1 MNRSMN
7 RQLTRETLQKL
18 LQVVEIESVSLEHLR
33 KLLFNEAGIKD
44 YIPDGICQLDPR
56 NGDRIVYNSARAQRP
71 HDNRPVASGS
81 SPEVLDRECLICEG
95 KTTGVVDVADL
106 SQGFTFI
113 NWNLFPI
120 LYPGDT
126 CNQRQS
132 VDNGTRFLGPQGI
145 TVHGYHLLQWT
156 SSLHDKDWNNMPH
169 SDRVVV
175 MQRLAALE
183 QKLLSSSES
192 EVEIGTNQD
201 SKDSPSGYVSII
213 KNFGRLVGGSL
224 VHGHQQIG
232 FSNLMPKRVLDHKRF
247 ETDHGENFS
256 AYLLHKNQSDLIIH
270 DYGPAVLLVPYFMR
284 RPFDMFL
291 HVKDTSKRYLY
302 ELNEV
307 EIAAVANGW
316 HDAIRAIL
324 LLMPQLGKES
334 AYNVI
339 TNSGPGAGL
348 YFEFLPYTQETGGF
362 EHLGLY
368 MCQGNPQDT
377 AGQLRLILGKTSVR

>member
-1 MNRSMN
+1 MKRSLN
-7 RQLTRETLQKL
+7 RQLTHETLREL

-33 KLLFNEAGIKD
+33 ELFYKENEIKN
-44 YIPDGICQLDPR
+44 YFPDGICQLDPR
-56 NGDRIVYNSARAQRP
+56 NGDRIVYNSARAHRP
-71 HDNRPVASGS
+71 HDNLPVD
-81 SPEVLDRECLICEG
+81 PEPPSELSDRECLICAG

-126 CNQRQS
+126 SSQQQLL
-132 VDNGTRFLGPQGI
+132 DNGRRFLSPQGI
-145 TVHGYHLLQWT
+145 AVHGYHFLQWT
-156 SSLHDKDWNNMPH
+156 SSLHDKDWDNMPP
-169 SDRVVV
+169 SDRIVV

-183 QKLLSSSES
+183 QKLLSGSES
-192 EVEIGTNQD
+192 GMEIGTNQT
-201 SKDSPSGYVSII
+201 SKESSRGYVSII

-232 FSNLMPKRVLDHKRF
+232 FSNLMPRRVIDHQRF
-247 ETDHGENFS
+247 EMDHGENFS
-256 AYLLHKNQSDLIIH
+256 AYLLRQNPSDLILH
-270 DYGPAVLLVPYFMR
+270 DYGSAVLLVPYFMR

-291 HVKDTSKRYLY
+291 QVNDTSKRYLY

-307 EIAAVANGW
+307 EIAAVADGW

-324 LLMPQLGKES
+324 LLMPQLGKEK

-348 YFEFLPYTQETGGF
+348 YFEFLPYTQEIGGF

-377 AGQLRLILGKTSVR
+377 AEQLRLILEKTSA